1 VSRARAG
8 LVVGTRAAGHALALV
23 YLLGAMDGA
32 VLIVV
37 GALGLVAFGRVVAGR
52 TELLYHA
59 LAFVVA
65 AIGLTI
71 PSLRWQLL
79 ELSELRGAQAV
90 LGPTLLVGPPA
101 VAVSTWI
108 AALATLL
115 GFGLGLASAPGR
127 GVRWWLWSTIE
138 AAVGALAAVTVYY
151 GPAIPGWGNEG
162 ASIRDDVPA
171 WAAAVGVAAV
181 AIIVAAGV
189 ARELPA
195 VARRV
200 LLGGSGVA
208 VLVAAG
214 VLVATL

>member
-1 VSRARAG
+1 MSRARAG
-8 LVVGTRAAGHALALV
+8 LVVATRVAGHALALV
-23 YLLGAMDGA
+23 YLLGARDGA

-37 GALGLVAFGRVVAGR
+37 GALGLVTFGRVVAGR
-52 TELLYHA
+52 TKPLYPA

-79 ELSELRGAQAV
+79 DLSELRGAQAV
-90 LGPTLLVGPPA
+90 LGPTLLVGPAA
-101 VAVSTWI
+101 VAFSTWI

-115 GFGLGLASAPGR
+115 GFGLGIASAPGR
-127 GVRWWLWSTIE
+127 GFTWWLWSTIE
-138 AAVGALAAVTVYY
+138 PAVGALAAVTVYF

-162 ASIRDDVPA
+162 ASIRNDVQA
-171 WAAAVGVAAV
+171 WAAAVGVAAIM
-181 AIIVAAGV
+181 IIVSAGV
-189 ARELPA
+189 AREMPA
-195 VARRV
+195 AARWV